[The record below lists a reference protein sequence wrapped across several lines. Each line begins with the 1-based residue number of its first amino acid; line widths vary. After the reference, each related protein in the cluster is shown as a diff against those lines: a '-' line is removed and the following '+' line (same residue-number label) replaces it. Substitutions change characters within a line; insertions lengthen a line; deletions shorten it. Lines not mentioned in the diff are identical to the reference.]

1 MNLKLQ
7 WYEEQFRL
15 SQHKRFGSSREKS
28 DENQLTLQLFNEAE
42 VSSSV
47 LLAEPTMETIS
58 YKRKKSA
65 IALRN

>member
-1 MNLKLQ
+1 M
-7 WYEEQFRL
+7 
-15 SQHKRFGSSREKS
+15 SQQKRFGSSSEKT

-58 YKRKKSA
+58 YKRKKIGDRAEKPPTVRISVV
-65 IALRN
+65 